1 MQNKLDMD
9 QSISTDGRFYRI
21 LVSVEV
27 DSDSSSPA
35 GPVLQY
41 RAL

>member
-1 MQNKLDMD
+1 MQKKLDTD
-9 QSISTDGRFYRI
+9 QSISTDGTFYRI

-27 DSDSSSPA
+27 VSDSSSRA
-35 GPVLQY
+35 GPVLQH